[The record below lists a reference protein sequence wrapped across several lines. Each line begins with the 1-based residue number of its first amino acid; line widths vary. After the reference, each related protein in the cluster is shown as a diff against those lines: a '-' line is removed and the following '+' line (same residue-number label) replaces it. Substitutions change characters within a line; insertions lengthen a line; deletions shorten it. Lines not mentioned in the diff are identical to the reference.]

1 MNRLKIA
8 SLLVLGALTSVPGAW
23 ATLASTNAAG
33 IAASLPM
40 YLLHSKQGYLGV
52 DIRDITSN
60 EAAALKLK
68 DAHGAEITTLDH
80 DGPAGK
86 AGLKEHDVIL
96 QVNGQSVDGQK
107 QFRSAM
113 REFPPGRTVTLLI
126 SRDGQ
131 QQSITVQLADREE
144 VEKQAWQQHYTVPEP
159 AQDQPPAMGFAGN
172 GGGGGETA
180 QPGFASRIG
189 SSLLGAFTF
198 NSVYTGAVVDT
209 LGPQLADY
217 FGTKPG
223 TGLLVRS
230 VDVDSPAGDAG
241 LKAGDVV
248 TQLNG
253 VVITSRNE
261 WLKTMRANHDKQ
273 VKITILRDKKEQS
286 LMLTPGIPKRK

>member
-1 MNRLKIA
+1 MNRLKIV
-8 SLLVLGALTSVPGAW
+8 SLLVLGAITLVPGAW
-23 ATLASTNAAG
+23 AASASSNAVG

-40 YLLHSKQGYLGV
+40 YLLHTKQGYLGV
-52 DIRDITSN
+52 DIRDVTPS
-60 EAAALKLK
+60 EVASLKLK
-68 DAHGAEITTLDH
+68 DTHGAEITTVDH

-96 QVNGQSVDGQK
+96 QVNGQAIDGQK
-107 QFRSAM
+107 QFRSTM
-113 REFPPGRTVTLLI
+113 RELPPGRTITLII
-126 SRDGQ
+126 SRNGQ
-131 QQSITVQLADREE
+131 QQNITAQLADREE
-144 VEKQAWQQHYTVPEP
+144 VEKQAWEQHYTVPEP
-159 AQDQPPAMGFAGN
+159 EADQPPAMGFAGN
-172 GGGGGETA
+172 GGGSGTTA
-180 QPGFASRIG
+180 EPGFASRIG

-253 VVITSRNE
+253 VVITSRSE